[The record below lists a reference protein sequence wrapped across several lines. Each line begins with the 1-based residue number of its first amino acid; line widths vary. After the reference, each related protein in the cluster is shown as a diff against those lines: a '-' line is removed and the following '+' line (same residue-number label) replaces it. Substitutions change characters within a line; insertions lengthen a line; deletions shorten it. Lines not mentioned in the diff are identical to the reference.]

1 MSNIILAID
10 SSIDCCSVAI
20 YKKKHIYSLSEKC
33 EKKHTKRILPIIQ
46 KILFQTQTEFKEL
59 DYVCFAKG
67 PGNFTSIRIAASI
80 VQSLSLSLNIPIIS
94 ISTLAI
100 MAEKAW
106 RKYQKKQI
114 IVAINAKKKE
124 IYWAKYIRNKES
136 IWIGGHTE
144 CLMKKKLII
153 NEINNL
159 KNEWILV
166 GNAFKLIEFE
176 NISHIN
182 QTKIFFPN
190 AKDIIPFALLKIK
203 NKKLLFSKENSINYL
218 YNKF

>member
-1 MSNIILAID
+1 MSAPGTPYDNALM
-10 SSIDCCSVAI
+10 
-20 YKKKHIYSLSEKC
+20 E
-33 EKKHTKRILPIIQ
+33 
-46 KILFQTQTEFKEL
+46 LFF
-59 DYVCFAKG
+59 
-67 PGNFTSIRIAASI
+67 
-80 VQSLSLSLNIPIIS
+80 
-94 ISTLAI
+94 
-100 MAEKAW
+100 
-106 RKYQKKQI
+106 
-114 IVAINAKKKE
+114 
-124 IYWAKYIRNKES
+124 
-136 IWIGGHTE
+136 
-144 CLMKKKLII
+144 
-153 NEINNL
+153 NNL